1 MAQISGQGRW
11 LIRLIVVKK
20 LLLAGVLLAISLAA
34 VFGDVHYAELSDFA
48 ETWGK
53 ADRQFLSS
61 LAEKGTLLGPT
72 RLMRLAFVSGLY
84 AAMIMVAA
92 WATWVGRRW
101 GEWLLVGVL
110 GLALP
115 LELVDALHEQSPRT
129 WFVLGLTVIGLMLTT
144 RLALSSE
151 RRE

>member
-20 LLLAGVLLAISLAA
+20 LLLAGVLLTISLAA

-84 AAMIMVAA
+84 AAMIMIAA

-115 LELVDALHEQSPRT
+115 LELDHALHEQSPRT
-129 WFVLGLTVIGLMLTT
+129 WVVLGLTVIGVALTT

-151 RRE
+151 RRN

>member
-1 MAQISGQGRW
+1 MAQIAGQGR
-11 LIRLIVVKK
+11 LLVRLIVIKK
-20 LLLAGVLLAISLAA
+20 LLLAGALFAISLAA

-48 ETWGK
+48 ETWGN

-61 LAEKGTLLGPT
+61 LAAKGTLLGPT
-72 RLMRLAFVSGLY
+72 RLMRLALVSGLY
-84 AAMIMVAA
+84 AALILVAA

-115 LELVDALHEQSPRT
+115 LELADALHEQSPRT
-129 WFVLGLTVIGLMLTT
+129 WVVLGLTVIGLVLTT

-151 RRE
+151 RRS

>member
-20 LLLAGVLLAISLAA
+20 LLLAGVLLCISLAA

-48 ETWGK
+48 ETWGN

-61 LAEKGTLLGPT
+61 LAEKGSLLGPT
-72 RLMRLAFVSGLY
+72 RLMRLALVSGLY
-84 AAMIMVAA
+84 AALILVAA

-115 LELVDALHEQSPRT
+115 LELADALHEQSPRT
-129 WFVLGLTVIGLMLTT
+129 WVVLGLTVIGIVLTT

-151 RRE
+151 RRS

>member
-20 LLLAGVLLAISLAA
+20 LLLAGVLLCISLAA

-48 ETWGK
+48 ETWGN

-61 LAEKGTLLGPT
+61 LAEKGSLLGPT
-72 RLMRLAFVSGLY
+72 RLMRLALVSGLY
-84 AAMIMVAA
+84 AALILVAA

-115 LELVDALHEQSPRT
+115 LELADALHEQSPRT
-129 WFVLGLTVIGLMLTT
+129 WVVLGLTVIGLVLTT

-151 RRE
+151 RRS

>member
-1 MAQISGQGRW
+1 MAQIAGQGR
-11 LIRLIVVKK
+11 LLVRLIVIKK
-20 LLLAGVLLAISLAA
+20 LLLAGALFAISLAA

-48 ETWGK
+48 ETWGN

-61 LAEKGTLLGPT
+61 LAVKGTLLGPT
-72 RLMRLAFVSGLY
+72 RLMRLALVSGLY
-84 AAMIMVAA
+84 AALILVAA

-115 LELVDALHEQSPRT
+115 LELADALHEQSPRT
-129 WFVLGLTVIGLMLTT
+129 WGVLGLTVLGLVLTT

-151 RRE
+151 RSP

>member
-84 AAMIMVAA
+84 ATMIMVAA

-129 WFVLGLTVIGLMLTT
+129 WIVLGLTVIGLVLTT
-144 RLALSSE
+144 RLALSAE
-151 RRE
+151 RRS

>member
-1 MAQISGQGRW
+1 MAQIAGQGR
-11 LIRLIVVKK
+11 LLVRLIVIKK
-20 LLLAGVLLAISLAA
+20 LLLAGVLFAISLAA
-34 VFGDVHYAELSDFA
+34 VFGDVRYSELSDFA
-48 ETWGK
+48 ETWGN

-61 LAEKGTLLGPT
+61 LAVKGTLLGPT
-72 RLMRLAFVSGLY
+72 RLMRLALVSGLY
-84 AAMIMVAA
+84 AALILVAA

-115 LELVDALHEQSPRT
+115 LELADALHEQSPRT
-129 WFVLGLTVIGLMLTT
+129 WVVLGLTVLGLVLTT

-151 RRE
+151 RRP

>member
-20 LLLAGVLLAISLAA
+20 LLLAGVLLTISLAA

-115 LELVDALHEQSPRT
+115 LELEHALHEQSPRT
-129 WFVLGLTVIGLMLTT
+129 WLVLGLTVIGLVLTT

-151 RRE
+151 RRQ

>member
-1 MAQISGQGRW
+1 MAQSSGQGRW

-129 WFVLGLTVIGLMLTT
+129 WIVLGLTVIGLVMTT

-151 RRE
+151 RRS

>member
-1 MAQISGQGRW
+1 MAQIAGQGR
-11 LIRLIVVKK
+11 LLVRLIVIKK
-20 LLLAGVLLAISLAA
+20 LLLAGALFAISLAA

-48 ETWGK
+48 ETWGN

-61 LAEKGTLLGPT
+61 LAVKGTLLGPT
-72 RLMRLAFVSGLY
+72 RLMRLALVSGLY
-84 AAMIMVAA
+84 AALILVAA

-115 LELVDALHEQSPRT
+115 LELADALHEQSPRK
-129 WFVLGLTVIGLMLTT
+129 WVVLGLTVLGLVLTT

-151 RRE
+151 RSP

>member
-1 MAQISGQGRW
+1 MAQSSGQGRW

-20 LLLAGVLLAISLAA
+20 LLLAGALLAISLAA

-53 ADRQFLSS
+53 ADRQLLSS

-84 AAMIMVAA
+84 AALIMVAA

-115 LELVDALHEQSPRT
+115 LELEHALHEQSPRT

>member
-1 MAQISGQGRW
+1 MAQIAGQGR
-11 LIRLIVVKK
+11 LLVRLIVIKK
-20 LLLAGVLLAISLAA
+20 LLLAGALFAISLAA

-48 ETWGK
+48 ETWGN

-61 LAEKGTLLGPT
+61 LAAKGTLLGPT
-72 RLMRLAFVSGLY
+72 RLMRLALVSGLY
-84 AAMIMVAA
+84 AALILVAA

-115 LELVDALHEQSPRT
+115 LELADALHEQSPRT
-129 WFVLGLTVIGLMLTT
+129 WVVLGLTVLGLVLTT

-151 RRE
+151 RSS

>member
-1 MAQISGQGRW
+1 MAQIAGQGR
-11 LIRLIVVKK
+11 LLVRLIVIKK
-20 LLLAGVLLAISLAA
+20 LLLAGALFAISLAA

-48 ETWGK
+48 ETWGN

-61 LAEKGTLLGPT
+61 LAAKGTLLGPT
-72 RLMRLAFVSGLY
+72 RLMRLALVSGLY
-84 AAMIMVAA
+84 AALILLAA
-92 WATWVGRRW
+92 CATWVGRRW

-115 LELVDALHEQSPRT
+115 LELADALHKQSPRT
-129 WFVLGLTVIGLMLTT
+129 WVVLGLTVIGLVLTT

-151 RRE
+151 RSP

>member
-20 LLLAGVLLAISLAA
+20 LLLAGVLLCISLAA

-48 ETWGK
+48 ETWGN

-61 LAEKGTLLGPT
+61 LAEQGSLPGPT
-72 RLMRLAFVSGLY
+72 RLMRLALVSGLY
-84 AAMIMVAA
+84 AALILVAA

-115 LELVDALHEQSPRT
+115 LELADALHEQSPRT
-129 WFVLGLTVIGLMLTT
+129 WVVLGLTLIGIVLTT

-151 RRE
+151 RRP

>member
-1 MAQISGQGRW
+1 MAQTPAQGR
-11 LIRLIVVKK
+11 LLVRLIVIKK
-20 LLLAGVLLAISLAA
+20 LLLAGVLFAISLAA
-34 VFGDVHYAELSDFA
+34 VFGDVHYAELSNFA
-48 ETWGK
+48 ETWGN

-61 LAEKGTLLGPT
+61 LAVKGTLLGPT
-72 RLMRLAFVSGLY
+72 RLMRLALVSGLY
-84 AAMIMVAA
+84 AALILVAA

-115 LELVDALHEQSPRT
+115 LELADALHEQNPRT
-129 WFVLGLTVIGLMLTT
+129 WVVLGLTVIGLVLTT

-151 RRE
+151 RSP

>member
-20 LLLAGVLLAISLAA
+20 LLLAGVLLTISLAA

-84 AAMIMVAA
+84 AAMIMIAA

-115 LELVDALHEQSPRT
+115 LELEHALHEQSPRA
-129 WFVLGLTVIGLMLTT
+129 WVVLGLTVIGLVLTT

-151 RRE
+151 RRQ

>member
-1 MAQISGQGRW
+1 MAQIAGQGR
-11 LIRLIVVKK
+11 LLVRLIVIKK
-20 LLLAGVLLAISLAA
+20 LLLAGALFAISLAA

-48 ETWGK
+48 ETWGN

-61 LAEKGTLLGPT
+61 LAVKGTLLGPT
-72 RLMRLAFVSGLY
+72 RLMRLALVSGLY
-84 AAMIMVAA
+84 AALILVAA

-115 LELVDALHEQSPRT
+115 LEVVDALHEQSPRT
-129 WFVLGLTVIGLMLTT
+129 WIVLGLTVIGLVLTT
-144 RLALSSE
+144 RMALSSE
-151 RRE
+151 RRP

>member
-1 MAQISGQGRW
+1 MAQIAGQGR
-11 LIRLIVVKK
+11 LLVRLIVIKK
-20 LLLAGVLLAISLAA
+20 LLLAGVLFAISLAA

-48 ETWGK
+48 ATWGN

-61 LAEKGTLLGPT
+61 LAVKGTLLGPT
-72 RLMRLAFVSGLY
+72 RLMRLALVSGLY
-84 AAMIMVAA
+84 AALILVAA

-115 LELVDALHEQSPRT
+115 LELADALHEQSPRT
-129 WFVLGLTVIGLMLTT
+129 WVVLGLTVIGLVLTT

-151 RRE
+151 RSP

>member
-1 MAQISGQGRW
+1 MAQIAAQGR
-11 LIRLIVVKK
+11 LLVRLVVIKK
-20 LLLAGVLLAISLAA
+20 LLLAGVLFAISLAA

-48 ETWGK
+48 ETWGN

-61 LAEKGTLLGPT
+61 LAVKGTLLGPT
-72 RLMRLAFVSGLY
+72 RLMRLALVSGLY
-84 AAMIMVAA
+84 AALILVAA

-115 LELVDALHEQSPRT
+115 LELADALHEQSPRT
-129 WFVLGLTVIGLMLTT
+129 WVVLGLTVVGLVLTS
-144 RLALSSE
+144 RLALSTE
-151 RRE
+151 RSS

>member
-1 MAQISGQGRW
+1 MAQIAGQGR
-11 LIRLIVVKK
+11 LLVRLIVIKK
-20 LLLAGVLLAISLAA
+20 LLLAGALFAISLAA

-48 ETWGK
+48 ETWGN

-61 LAEKGTLLGPT
+61 LAAKGTLLGPT
-72 RLMRLAFVSGLY
+72 RLMRLALVSGLY
-84 AAMIMVAA
+84 AALILVAA

-115 LELVDALHEQSPRT
+115 LELADALHEKSPRT
-129 WFVLGLTVIGLMLTT
+129 WVVLGLTVIGLVLTT

-151 RRE
+151 RSP

>member
-129 WFVLGLTVIGLMLTT
+129 WIVLGLTVIGLVMTT

-151 RRE
+151 RRS

>member
-11 LIRLIVVKK
+11 LIRPIVVKK
-20 LLLAGVLLAISLAA
+20 LLLAGVLLCISLAA

-48 ETWGK
+48 ETWGN

-61 LAEKGTLLGPT
+61 LAEKGSLLGPT
-72 RLMRLAFVSGLY
+72 RLMRLALVSGLY
-84 AAMIMVAA
+84 AALILVAA

-115 LELVDALHEQSPRT
+115 LELADALHEQSPRT
-129 WFVLGLTVIGLMLTT
+129 WVVLGLTLIGIVLTT

-151 RRE
+151 RRP